1 MACGK
6 NYFMSLQKIGLIVT
20 IFHPVILSKE
30 GEMAGQDTCCC
41 CVTCHI
47 SFAFRRLACKYTLFC
62 TQQKKSEAGIMLILS
77 DGSICGTV
85 ASTWPVTELGGCM
98 PSNKCIHHFCS
109 GPISMFILRLT
120 LASVTAQINQSWIK
134 VKCFYLWNPF
144 ANIFPSCS
152 TVKNNCCLQVKWE
165 VGKNINRNS
174 LM

>member
-1 MACGK
+1 MKSGKMACGK

-20 IFHPVILSKE
+20 IFRPVILSKE

-85 ASTWPVTELGGCM
+85 
-98 PSNKCIHHFCS
+98 N
-109 GPISMFILRLT
+109 
-120 LASVTAQINQSWIK
+120 LASDRVGWLHAIQQMHPPLLFWSNQYVYITT
-134 VKCFYLWNPF
+134 
-144 ANIFPSCS
+144 NIGVCHG
-152 TVKNNCCLQVKWE
+152 TN
-165 VGKNINRNS
+165 
-174 LM
+174 